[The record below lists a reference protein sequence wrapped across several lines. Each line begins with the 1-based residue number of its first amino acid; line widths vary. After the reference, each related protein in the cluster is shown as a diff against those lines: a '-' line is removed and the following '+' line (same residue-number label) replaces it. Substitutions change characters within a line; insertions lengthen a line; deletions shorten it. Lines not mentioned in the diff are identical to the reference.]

1 MKQDVDIAIKFRDI
15 LMQNNYNDEYY
26 MGLALDEARLAYKED
41 EVPFVCIIVKN
52 GQILAKTHNTLHKV
66 NSALNHAEINAIDI
80 ACKKLDSWI
89 LEGATLYVTLEPC
102 IMCAGAIIQARI
114 KKVVYAATEPKFGA
128 AESVLNIFN
137 HLEYKFNHEVEVVSG
152 ILKEESTELIKSFF
166 KELRNKK

>member
-1 MKQDVDIAIKFRDI
+1 MI
-15 LMQNNYNDEYY
+15 NNYNDEYY
-26 MGLALDEARLAYKED
+26 MNLALDEARLAYNEE
-41 EVPFVCIIVKN
+41 EVPVGCVIVKDGN
-52 GQILAKTHNTLHKV
+52 ILARTHNTRHKV
-66 NSALNHAEINAIDI
+66 KSALNHAEINAINL
-80 ACKKLDSWI
+80 ACEKIDSWI

-166 KELRNKK
+166 KELRNKNKPIK

>member
-1 MKQDVDIAIKFRDI
+1 
-15 LMQNNYNDEYY
+15 MQNNYNDEYY
-26 MGLALDEARLAYKED
+26 MGLALDEARLAYEEN
-41 EVPFVCIIVKN
+41 EVPVGCVIVKN
-52 GQILAKTHNTLHKV
+52 GQILARTHNTRHKV
-66 NSALNHAEINAIDI
+66 KSALNHAEINAIDL
-80 ACKKLDSWI
+80 ACRSVDSWI

-102 IMCAGAIIQARI
+102 IMCAGAILQARI

-152 ILKEESTELIKSFF
+152 ILKEESTELIKLFF

>member
-1 MKQDVDIAIKFRDI
+1 
-15 LMQNNYNDEYY
+15 MQNNYNDEYY
-26 MGLALDEARLAYKED
+26 MGLALDEARLAYEEN
-41 EVPFVCIIVKN
+41 EVPVGCVIVKN
-52 GQILAKTHNTLHKV
+52 GQILARTHNTRHKV
-66 NSALNHAEINAIDI
+66 KSALNHAEINAIDL
-80 ACKKLDSWI
+80 ACRSVDSWI

-102 IMCAGAIIQARI
+102 IMCAGAILQARI

>member
-1 MKQDVDIAIKFRDI
+1 MKQDVDIVIKFQDT

-26 MGLALDEARLAYKED
+26 MGLALDEARLAYEEN
-41 EVPFVCIIVKN
+41 EVPVGCVIVKN
-52 GQILAKTHNTLHKV
+52 GQILARTHNTRHKV
-66 NSALNHAEINAIDI
+66 KSALNHAEINAIDL
-80 ACKKLDSWI
+80 ACRSVDSWI

-102 IMCAGAIIQARI
+102 IMCAGAILQARI

>member
-1 MKQDVDIAIKFRDI
+1 
-15 LMQNNYNDEYY
+15 MQNNYNDEYY
-26 MGLALDEARLAYKED
+26 MGLALEEARLAYEEN
-41 EVPFVCIIVKN
+41 EVPVGCVIVKD
-52 GQILAKTHNTLHKV
+52 GQILAKTHNTRHKV
-66 NSALNHAEINAIDI
+66 KSALNHAEINAIDI

-128 AESVLNIFN
+128 AESILNIFN
-137 HLEYKFNHEVEVVSG
+137 HFEYKFNHEVEVVSG